1 MITGINTHW
10 WNELYGK
17 EIASY
22 LLVRPFNV
30 MPRTAVCN
38 SDSIISSLNFWT
50 VAKKQGQGSHAK
62 ILWENTFGDNIKCSY
77 LYEI

>member
-1 MITGINTHW
+1 MITGINTQW

-17 EIASY
+17 EIATY
-22 LLVRPFNV
+22 LSGLLMSCPGLLYV
-30 MPRTAVCN
+30 